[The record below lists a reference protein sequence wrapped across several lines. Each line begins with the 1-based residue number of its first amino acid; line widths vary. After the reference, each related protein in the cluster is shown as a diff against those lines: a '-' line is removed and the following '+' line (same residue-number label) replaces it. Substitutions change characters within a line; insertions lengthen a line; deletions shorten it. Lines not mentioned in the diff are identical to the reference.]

1 MAVSV
6 SEEAKKLAQKI
17 SADEASDI
25 YLYNGPINE
34 NALGAIIG
42 DLSHQHDSAMLIL
55 ATHGGSANSAYRIA
69 RFFHSFYT
77 KFAVL
82 TFSYCK
88 SAGTLLALGAHRFIM
103 ADFAELG
110 PLDVQLNKRD
120 EIWERRSGL
129 LLRSALTSLN
139 DHTESLFN
147 HMLLSI
153 KTNSRGSVRFRLAS
167 ELAAQMVV
175 GLLSPVYEQIA
186 PEGLGEDYQ
195 ELMVA
200 YEYGKRLGAAGGLVS
215 EASVNR
221 LVHNY
226 PSHDFVIDKLEAR
239 TIFSEVEDP
248 SADMYAL
255 ASKLGPL
262 AFAPDSTEV
271 VVQALSK
278 VDEPE
283 KKADEKAD
291 EKTATSEESKSPIAS
306 GGDKPETPAA

>member
-1 MAVSV
+1 MT
-6 SEEAKKLAQKI
+6 LRF
-17 SADEASDI
+17 
-25 YLYNGPINE
+25 
-34 NALGAIIG
+34 
-42 DLSHQHDSAMLIL
+42 LIL

-77 KFAVL
+77 KFTVL

-110 PLDVQLNKRD
+110 PLDVQLSKRD

-139 DHTESLFN
+139 DQTESLFN

-153 KTNSRGSVRFRLAS
+153 KTNSHGSVRFRLAS
-167 ELAAQMVV
+167 ELAAQIVV

-186 PEGLGEDYQ
+186 PEGLGEDHQ

-215 EASVNR
+215 EASVNH
-221 LVHNY
+221 LVHDY
-226 PSHDFVIDKLEAR
+226 PSHDFVIDKFEAK

-262 AFAPDSTEV
+262 AFAPDATEV
-271 VVQALSK
+271 VVYALSK
-278 VDEPE
+278 PAEPE
-283 KKADEKAD
+283 KKGDEKAD
-291 EKTATSEESKSPIAS
+291 EKPANSSEETNSVAGS
-306 GGDKPETPAA
+306 GTKPETPAA